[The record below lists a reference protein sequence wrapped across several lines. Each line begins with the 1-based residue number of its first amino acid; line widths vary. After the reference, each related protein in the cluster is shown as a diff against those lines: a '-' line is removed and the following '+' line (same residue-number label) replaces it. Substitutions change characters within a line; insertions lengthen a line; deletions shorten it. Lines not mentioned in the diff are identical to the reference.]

1 MSTALEVTGFI
12 MCVASWMVTG
22 VSLANDYWKIS
33 SISGSV
39 IISTR
44 QYENLWHSCAED
56 SSGIAECRDFQSM
69 LALPVHIQACRAL
82 MIIALI
88 LGLVSIIVSTMGM
101 KCINIGSRSDQ
112 SKGKIALSGGVL
124 FILAGLCSIVATS
137 WYASRVIADFNDPFF
152 GGIRF
157 ELGAGLYIAWA
168 GVGLA
173 ILGGSF
179 MCCAFKRISQP
190 NPKGAYYPSNKSN
203 KPKPVYS
210 VAPES
215 ETARAYV

>member
-12 MCVASWMVTG
+12 MCVASWLVTG

-33 SISGSV
+33 TVSGSV

-112 SKGKIALSGGVL
+112 SKGKIAISGGII
-124 FILAGLCSIVATS
+124 FILAGLCAIVATS
-137 WYASRVIADFNDPFF
+137 WYASRVISDFNDPFF

-157 ELGAGLYIAWA
+157 ELGTGLYIGWA
-168 GVGLA
+168 GVALA
-173 ILGGSF
+173 VLGGSF
-179 MCCAFKRISQP
+179 LCCAYKRVSQA
-190 NPKGAYYPSNKSN
+190 NPKGAYYPSNK
-203 KPKPVYS
+203 PKPVYTA
-210 VAPES
+210 APES

>member
-69 LALPVHIQACRAL
+69 LALPGRGELHETRLSMYKQEISISLKVNNLYLAHL
-82 MIIALI
+82 K
-88 LGLVSIIVSTMGM
+88 VS
-101 KCINIGSRSDQ
+101 Q
-112 SKGKIALSGGVL
+112 
-124 FILAGLCSIVATS
+124 
-137 WYASRVIADFNDPFF
+137 
-152 GGIRF
+152 
-157 ELGAGLYIAWA
+157 
-168 GVGLA
+168 
-173 ILGGSF
+173 
-179 MCCAFKRISQP
+179 
-190 NPKGAYYPSNKSN
+190 KSN
-203 KPKPVYS
+203 GDNKLLDLFF
-210 VAPES
+210 
-215 ETARAYV
+215 